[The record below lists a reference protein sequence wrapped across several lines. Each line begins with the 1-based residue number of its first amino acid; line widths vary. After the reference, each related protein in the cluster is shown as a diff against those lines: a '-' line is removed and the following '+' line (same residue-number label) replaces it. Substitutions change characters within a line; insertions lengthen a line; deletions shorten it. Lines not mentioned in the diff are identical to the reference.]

1 MKKYLTLG
9 FSWSHVSQQGTGKDF
24 DPEGTFA
31 TSGYTHGCH
40 NWWGS
45 GREDVTGISG
55 VEARDAIT
63 HPAMHR
69 TAFKTKNYPSQNFG
83 SSEAEKLCPVG
94 RNISNEKWLKMFE
107 PHQGGATESQIFSTT
122 FTPQKQHCCL
132 FTSKWF
138 LYIYLD
144 SFNFG
149 VCVDSSYTFHQRT
162 LLSRRKDWSPPT
174 SSGKRVLSC
183 IDASQKNR
191 GWPFNKDP
199 LQG

>member
-1 MKKYLTLG
+1 MFK
-9 FSWSHVSQQGTGKDF
+9 KDF

-94 RNISNEKWLKMFE
+94 RNISNEK
-107 PHQGGATESQIFSTT
+107 
-122 FTPQKQHCCL
+122 
-132 FTSKWF
+132 
-138 LYIYLD
+138 
-144 SFNFG
+144 
-149 VCVDSSYTFHQRT
+149 
-162 LLSRRKDWSPPT
+162 
-174 SSGKRVLSC
+174 
-183 IDASQKNR
+183 
-191 GWPFNKDP
+191 
-199 LQG
+199 